1 MAWTLSAP
9 LTIICPSWRNLPNQ
23 SKGIPMLRLSAV
35 LIVLAVGAC
44 SSTKPLH
51 ELRTDCKNGKSSAC
65 QAVKQNDKLL

>member
-1 MAWTLSAP
+1 
-9 LTIICPSWRNLPNQ
+9 
-23 SKGIPMLRLSAV
+23 MLRLSAV